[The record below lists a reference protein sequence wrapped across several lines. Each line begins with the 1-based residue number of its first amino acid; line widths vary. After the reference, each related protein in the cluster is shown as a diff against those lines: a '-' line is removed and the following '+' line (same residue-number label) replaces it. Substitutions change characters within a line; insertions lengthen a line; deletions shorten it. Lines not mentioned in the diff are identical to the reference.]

1 MVKAL
6 FDTNILI
13 DFLGGL
19 PEARKELGRYDDVA
33 VSIVSWMEVMVG
45 APRDMADATRAFL
58 GRFELVGLDRDIAEA
73 AVEIRQAHG
82 MKLPDAI
89 VWASARCQ
97 GRLLVT
103 RDVKDF
109 PAGEPGVRTPYVVKR
124 S

>member
-6 FDTNILI
+6 FDTNVLI
-13 DFLGGL
+13 DYLRGV
-19 PEARKELGRYDDVA
+19 PEAGAELARYDDVA
-33 VSIVSWMEVMVG
+33 ISIVSWMEVMVG
-45 APRDMADATRAFL
+45 APRQMADPTRAFL
-58 GRFELVGLDRDIAEA
+58 GRFELVGLDREIAET

-109 PAGEPGVRTPYVVKR
+109 PPDEPGVRAPYVLKR
-124 S
+124 G